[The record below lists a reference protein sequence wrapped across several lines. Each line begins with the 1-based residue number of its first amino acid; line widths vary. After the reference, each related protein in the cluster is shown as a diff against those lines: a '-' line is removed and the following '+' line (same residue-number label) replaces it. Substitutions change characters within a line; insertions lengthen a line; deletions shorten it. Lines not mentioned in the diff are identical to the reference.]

1 MIHVIAITDVSAA
14 GSLNQALDDG
24 QEEEEDEEDDEFDG
38 PSPCYIAGD
47 CIDKLACNLPMKY
60 VWDAGL
66 SLSIHYMQ
74 LDDPRYKKAGSACLG
89 QLVEGCQDP
98 MREQLPNVLPL
109 VLAAAQN
116 QDKYSRE
123 SACFCLGQMAEHC
136 QPEIMAYQAQI
147 LPTVFALLDDPRTSV
162 QVSGASIA
170 TVAASNLTAMIGA
183 AAT

>member
-38 PSPCYIAGD
+38 PNPCYIAGD

-60 VWDAGL
+60 VWEAGL

-123 SACFCLGQMAEHC
+123 SACFCLGQMAEYC

-170 TVAASNLTAMIGA
+170 TVAASNLIAMIGA